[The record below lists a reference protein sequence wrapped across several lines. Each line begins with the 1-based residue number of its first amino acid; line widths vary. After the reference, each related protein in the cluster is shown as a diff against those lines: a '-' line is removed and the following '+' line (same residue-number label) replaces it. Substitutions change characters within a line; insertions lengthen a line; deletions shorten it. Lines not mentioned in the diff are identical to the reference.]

1 MRYTVLQRTY
11 LPSYVRKVQRPAVSL
26 RTPGPTVYPSTSRWS
41 GCEASFCFRAY
52 GEGPVMARRG
62 LLLKSNY
69 AKSQSFH
76 ADLEN

>member
-52 GEGPVMARRG
+52 GEGPIYGAAWTIV
-62 LLLKSNY
+62 KI
-69 AKSQSFH
+69 
-76 ADLEN
+76 